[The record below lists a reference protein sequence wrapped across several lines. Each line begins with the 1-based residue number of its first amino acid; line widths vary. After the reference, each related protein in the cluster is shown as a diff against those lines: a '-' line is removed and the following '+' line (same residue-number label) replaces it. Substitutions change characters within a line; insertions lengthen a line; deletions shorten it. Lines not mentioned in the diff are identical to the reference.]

1 MYSENGVMV
10 DFDEITNLVTSA
22 DVFTVAFANFP
33 ERLIVDTR
41 SNDIETPMVQV
52 VEPARSAR
60 DRMNW
65 LHRRR
70 PSLGPPEAFSFFAWP
85 HSPGF
90 MVQSGI
96 WDRIRNRVENGA
108 ESQVSVQCDLAIKAL
123 LNLDRDATFA
133 VLRGEHCLTLWPR
146 QPEESDGE
154 DEEES

>member
-1 MYSENGVMV
+1 MYSENGVLV
-10 DFDEITNLVTSA
+10 DFDEITNLVNTA

-41 SNDIETPMVQV
+41 SNENETPMVQV

-65 LHRRR
+65 LNRRR
-70 PSLGPPEAFSFFAWP
+70 PSLGTPETFSFFAWP

-90 MVQSGI
+90 MVQSGV
-96 WDRIRNRVENGA
+96 WDRIRGRVEDGS

-146 QPEESDGE
+146 QPEEDGE
-154 DEEES
+154 DAEEA

>member
-1 MYSENGVMV
+1 MYSENGVLV
-10 DFDEITNLVTSA
+10 DFDEITRLVTTA
-22 DVFTVAFANFP
+22 DVFTVAFSNFP

-41 SNDIETPMVQV
+41 SNDIEAPLVQV

-65 LHRRR
+65 LNRRR
-70 PSLGPPEAFSFFAWP
+70 PSLGAPETFSFFAWP

-90 MVQSGI
+90 MVQSGV
-96 WDRIRNRVENGA
+96 WDRIRNRVEEG
-108 ESQVSVQCDLAIKAL
+108 ESQVSVQCDLAITAL

-146 QPEESDGE
+146 QPEDE
-154 DEEES
+154 DEDHDEES

>member
-1 MYSENGVMV
+1 MYSEIGVLV
-10 DFDEITNLVTSA
+10 DFDEITKLVNTA

-41 SNDIETPMVQV
+41 SNDIEAPLVQV

-65 LHRRR
+65 LNRRR
-70 PSLGPPEAFSFFAWP
+70 PSLGTPETFSFFAWP

-90 MVQSGI
+90 MVQSGV
-96 WDRIRNRVENGA
+96 WDRIRNRVEEG
-108 ESQVSVQCDLAIKAL
+108 ESQVAVQCNLAITAL

-146 QPEESDGE
+146 QPEDEDDR
-154 DEEES
+154 DEEP